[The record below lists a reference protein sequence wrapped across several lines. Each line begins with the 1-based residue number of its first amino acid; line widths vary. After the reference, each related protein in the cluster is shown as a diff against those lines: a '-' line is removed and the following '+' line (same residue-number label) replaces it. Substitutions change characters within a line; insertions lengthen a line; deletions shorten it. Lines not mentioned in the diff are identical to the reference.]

1 MSDYYLVDTD
11 IIIYWLKDKYPQIK
25 KKIEKIEECRIFI
38 SSITVAELYF
48 GAYNSSKLDDN
59 LKLISELISEI
70 NILNFDPKSGE
81 HFGKLKSALKNKG
94 KMLNDSDLFIAAT
107 AISNNMILVT
117 NNEKHFQR
125 IENLTTQ
132 NWTKQTEVL

>member
-1 MSDYYLVDTD
+1 MSDCYLVDTD
-11 IIIYWLKDKYPQIK
+11 IIIYWLKDTYPQIK
-25 KKIEKIEECRIFI
+25 KKIEKIEDGCIFI

-81 HFGKLKSALKNKG
+81 QFGKIKADLKNKG

-107 AISNNMILVT
+107 AISNNLTLVT

-125 IENLTTQ
+125 IENLTIK
-132 NWTKQTEVL
+132 NWTKQTKVL

>member
-1 MSDYYLVDTD
+1 M
-11 IIIYWLKDKYPQIK
+11 KDKYPLIND
-25 KKIEKIEECRIFI
+25 KIEKIEDSCIFI

-70 NILNFDPKSGE
+70 NILNFDSKSAK
-81 HFGKLKSALKNKG
+81 HFGKIKTDLQSKG
-94 KMLNDSDLFIAAT
+94 EIINDSDIFIAAT
-107 AISNNMILVT
+107 AVSNNLILVT

-125 IENLTTQ
+125 IKNLSVQ
-132 NWTKQTEVL
+132 NWTK